1 MRKIEITCRYAA
13 AGSRGISQFKY
24 YVTADEL
31 SDADGEIEVEA
42 YGVGVSSGAEES
54 NARALTMSHK
64 KAERLAGRLAAG
76 LVTPVSLRD
85 IIEDILAA

>member
-1 MRKIEITCRYAA
+1 
-13 AGSRGISQFKY
+13 
-24 YVTADEL
+24 
-31 SDADGEIEVEA
+31 
-42 YGVGVSSGAEES
+42 
-54 NARALTMSHK
+54 MSHK